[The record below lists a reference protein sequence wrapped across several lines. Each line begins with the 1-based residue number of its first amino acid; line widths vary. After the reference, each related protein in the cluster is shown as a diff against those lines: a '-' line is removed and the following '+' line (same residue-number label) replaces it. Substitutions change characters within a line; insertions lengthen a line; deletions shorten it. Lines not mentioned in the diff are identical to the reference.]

1 MCGIAGIVV
10 FHNAFEPELSR
21 LQAMCDSMVHRGP
34 DSEGMDIRDGIALG
48 MRRLS
53 IIDLEGGN
61 QPIFNEDQSIRTV
74 FNGEIYNFRELR
86 SELETNGHRFRTNT
100 DTEVIVHAY
109 EEFGED
115 FPKHLNGMFAIAV
128 HDSFQ
133 KKFFLVRDHIGIKPL
148 YYSLLSTC
156 LLFGSELKVLLSSGL
171 VKEKTL
177 DLDSLGEFLA
187 WEYIPGQGTLLREI
201 RKLEPGQIMSI
212 DLHIPTPRLRTYWDV
227 PDSREEFSLSPEEWV
242 EDIDQKIKSCV
253 QRQLISDV
261 PLGAFLSGG
270 VDSSLVVAAMGN
282 AKTFSIGF
290 EDPTYDELPWARKVA
305 RHLNTAHHN
314 EVIQP
319 DITDLFFKL
328 MHYMDD
334 PIGDFSIFPTYLVS
348 LFARKYVKVV
358 LSGDGG
364 DELFGGYETYAAQNM
379 AQRYALIPHTL
390 RKGLVEPL
398 ISSLRPR
405 PQKKGLVNKAKRF
418 VEGFE
423 HGEDLGHARWRQF
436 LGEAMRRELFSMDVL
451 GKLTKSSSEHIFELY
466 RQAGPRQGMNRS
478 LYVDFKS
485 YLPDN
490 CLVKVDRMS
499 MAVSLE
505 ARVPFLDVELV
516 ETAFRMPA
524 EYKVNG
530 IQTKVLLKKIAARYV
545 PREIVYRQK
554 QGFSIPIKSWL
565 KRELRP
571 LMEDLLHARRIYD
584 QGLFQASTVVRLKK
598 EHLAGVANHSHILWS
613 LMVFQYWVQ
622 SWLRSDLFPEN

>member
-10 FHNAFEPELSR
+10 FHNAFEPELSM
-21 LQAMCDSMVHRGP
+21 LQTMCNSIVHRGP

-86 SELETNGHRFRTNT
+86 SELESKGHIFRTNA

-109 EEFGED
+109 EEYGNEC
-115 FPKHLNGMFAIAV
+115 PKLFNGMFAFAL
-128 HDSFQ
+128 HDSIR
-133 KKFFLVRDHIGIKPL
+133 KKFMLVRDQIGIKPL
-148 YYSLLSTC
+148 YYSFSSTH
-156 LLFGSELKVLLSSGL
+156 LLFGSEIKTILASGL
-171 VKEKTL
+171 IKKKTL
-177 DLDSLGEFLA
+177 DLNSLGEFLA
-187 WEYIPGQGTLLREI
+187 WEYIPGQGTLLHEV
-201 RKLEPGQIMSI
+201 RKLEPGQVLEI
-212 DLHIPTPRLRTYWDV
+212 DLQKPDCHPRTYWDV
-227 PDSREEFSLSPEEWV
+227 PDIH
-242 EDIDQKIKSCV
+242 EDISLTPEQWIEELNQKISNSV
-253 QRQLISDV
+253 RRQLISDV

-270 VDSSLVVAAMGN
+270 VDSSLVVASMDG

-290 EDPTYDELPWARKVA
+290 QDSTYDELPWARRVANHLKTVHQDKVI
-305 RHLNTAHHN
+305 R
-314 EVIQP
+314 P

-328 MHYMDD
+328 MYFMDD

-348 LFARKYVKVV
+348 QFARRHVTVA

-379 AQRYALIPHTL
+379 AQKYSFVPRLL
-390 RKGLVEPL
+390 RNGLVEPL
-398 ISSLRPR
+398 IRSLRPR

-418 VEGFE
+418 IEGFDQC
-423 HGEDLGHARWRQF
+423 EDLGHARWRQF
-436 LGEAMRRELFSMDVL
+436 FSDSIRRELFSPDVFNNVIRP
-451 GKLTKSSSEHIFELY
+451 SSNHILELF
-466 RQAGPRQGMNRS
+466 RRAENRQGMNRS

-505 ARVPFLDVELV
+505 ARVPLLDVDLV

-524 EYKVNG
+524 ELKVKG
-530 IQTKVLLKKIAARYV
+530 MRTKVLLKRVAALHI
-545 PREIVYRQK
+545 PEEIVYRPK

-565 KRELRP
+565 KGELRP
-571 LMEDLLHARRIYD
+571 LMEELLSTRRIHD
-584 QGLFQASTVVRLKK
+584 QGLFQPSFVEQLKK
-598 EHLAGVANHSHILWS
+598 DHLAGIANNSHIIWS
-613 LMVFQYWVQ
+613 LIVFQAWYD
-622 SWLRSDLFPEN
+622 SWL